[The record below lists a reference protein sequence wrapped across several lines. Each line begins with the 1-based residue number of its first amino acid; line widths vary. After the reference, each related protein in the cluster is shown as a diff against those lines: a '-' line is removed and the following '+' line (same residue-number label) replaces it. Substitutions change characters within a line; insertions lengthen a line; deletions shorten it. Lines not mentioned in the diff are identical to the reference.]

1 LFDLDKQIF
10 GEQSAQVIASQA
22 ATQSLEQRQRD
33 IYDSHRHRTYAL
45 AYYMTGNEVEAEQ
58 ILVQAFTRA
67 FSANTD
73 PDANGID
80 QALLQELRAAGAMPE
95 SEAPPPPVATESA
108 SCGNI
113 RRTELEEALRT
124 LPASERLVFLLHD
137 VERYSPAAIA
147 QLVGLPAAQV
157 NRTLVHAR
165 IRLRQALSGG
175 QLSRREAA

>member
-1 LFDLDKQIF
+1 LFDLEKQIL
-10 GEQSAQVIASQA
+10 GEQSAQVVATQA

-33 IYDSHRHRTYAL
+33 IYDSHRHRAYAL

-67 FSANTD
+67 FAAD
-73 PDANGID
+73 AAPDARGID

-95 SEAPPPPVATESA
+95 TEAPPPPVATEA
-108 SCGNI
+108 ANRGNI

-124 LPASERLVFLLHD
+124 LPATERLVFLLHD
-137 VERYSPAAIA
+137 VEGYSPAAIA
-147 QLVGLPAAQV
+147 PLVGSPAAQV
-157 NRTLVHAR
+157 NRTLIYAR